1 MDRLVNWFLAP
12 RKAAM
17 QVEFDLLVAGSN
29 FHERVVR
36 AKFIRELAPVVG
48 LDLSRLTKPLES
60 YHIRTLNILVTEI
73 IKRVEDAKDS
83 E

>member
-1 MDRLVNWFLAP
+1 MMNRLVNWFLAP

-29 FHERVVR
+29 FHEKVVR

-48 LDLSRLTKPLES
+48 LDLTPLTRPLES
-60 YHIRTLNILVTEI
+60 YTLDFLNALVEI
-73 IKRVEDAKDS
+73 IISRVEPRA
-83 E
+83 